1 MFYVVRERYKKNK
14 QTNKALPI
22 TGRKNTKEKFEI
34 NSVMLNIDD
43 MEHLL
48 RGLSTQ
54 MSKLLSWAKFSL
66 ILPKAHIN

>member
-34 NSVMLNIDD
+34 NSVFKNNIVNCD
-43 MEHLL
+43 HNIAFLL
-48 RGLSTQ
+48 L
-54 MSKLLSWAKFSL
+54 A
-66 ILPKAHIN
+66 

>member
-34 NSVMLNIDD
+34 NSVFKNNIVNI
-43 MEHLL
+43 
-48 RGLSTQ
+48 T
-54 MSKLLSWAKFSL
+54 
-66 ILPKAHIN
+66 